1 MSTSHEEA
9 AVPRS
14 AGTVREVVGV
24 FDDQEHLQAAV
35 DELQESGFDRH
46 DMSTVADLRTV
57 EQALGRVYADVR
69 EIEDASD
76 IPRTVYVSK
85 TSLGDAEG
93 VLIGVAV
100 YIPTL
105 VVAAALAARGAADQ
119 TIVWAVLVAGALGG
133 LLGWMFARALDRRY
147 LRRVHEQIGHGGI
160 VLWIA
165 VQSAEQERRAAEI
178 LARCRARDVHAH
190 ELPLVIKPIPGWRG
204 ISYDLSFMKRL
215 GM

>member
-1 MSTSHEEA
+1 MSTSREEA
-9 AVPRS
+9 AVPRH
-14 AGTVREVVGV
+14 AGMVREVVGV

-35 DELQESGFDRH
+35 DELQANGFDRA
-46 DMSTVADLRTV
+46 DISTVADFHRV

-69 EIEDASD
+69 EIEDDGA

-93 VLIGVAV
+93 VLIGLAV
-100 YIPTL
+100 YVPTI
-105 VVAAALAARGAADQ
+105 VVAAALAARGAGNQ
-119 TIVWAVLVAGALGG
+119 SIVWAVLIVGALGG
-133 LLGWMFARALDRRY
+133 IVGWMISRWLDRRY
-147 LRRVHEQIGHGGI
+147 LHGIREQLSHGGI
-160 VLWIA
+160 VLW
-165 VQSAEQERRAAEI
+165 VGVHNVDQERRAADI
-178 LARCRARDVHAH
+178 LGRCHARDVHAH